1 MFRGG
6 LQEKNYHC
14 VSLLYIISKI
24 FDYLEKRGFFWFL
37 WPFSGMVSLV
47 DLLTFVSDRI
57 SLQLQTRAL
66 ALDVFKAFDRV
77 WHARL
82 FHKFT
87 PYVVSG

>member
-1 MFRGG
+1 
-6 LQEKNYHC
+6 
-14 VSLLYIISKI
+14 
-24 FDYLEKRGFFWFL
+24 
-37 WPFSGMVSLV
+37 MVSLV
-47 DLLTFVSDRI
+47 DLLTVVSDRI
-57 SLQLQTRAL
+57 GLQLQTRAL